1 MRRRSRGVAQAG
13 WALVA
18 FLAWLTVYPLVLVA
32 LDAVRAPDGS
42 FTLDAVRAFAARPT
56 EARALW
62 NSCWLSLATVVG
74 CALVGVPTAWLL
86 ERTTIRGR
94 GILGTLFLLPAV
106 LPPLVGVLAL
116 LFLAGESGFAAHLVM
131 ALQGRDE
138 APWRLQGAAAILLV
152 HVHAMSVYF
161 HIFARAAFRT
171 LDGAQLEAAAALG
184 GTRWRTWRAVVIPH
198 LRPAL
203 TGAALVTF
211 MTSLA
216 SFSAPYLFGGGTRVM
231 TTQILATRLNG
242 DYALA
247 MTETL
252 ALTALAL
259 AALVV
264 VRWLDAD
271 EPPRGGGKGTAALAR
286 QTLSPIGRLLSAVG
300 AWTVALLGVLPH
312 VTLLV
317 ISLVPRGTWTTEA
330 IPPAWTLQNYATL
343 VADPVR
349 ARPLITSLWM
359 GLAAASVAT
368 LLAVVAAW
376 LSVGRRVPARRWIE
390 ALLALPWAVPGTVFA
405 IALATT
411 FSVHRPWAGRVVLIG
426 TVWLLPLAYMARA
439 LPLAGRGLVAAWRR
453 LDPALDDAAASLGA
467 GPWRTLREV
476 TLPLLRPALLA
487 AASLAFVTGFGDVV
501 ASIVLYTY
509 DTRPVSLEIL
519 GSLRQSD
526 VGVAA
531 AYGVVLMLVSA
542 GVMAVGRDRGTST

>member
-1 MRRRSRGVAQAG
+1 MTRSTRAVRQAG
-13 WALVA
+13 WACVA
-18 FLAWLTVYPLVLVA
+18 LLAWLTAYPLLLVA
-32 LDAVRAPDGS
+32 LDALRGADGHWS
-42 FTLDAVRAFAARPT
+42 LDALRAFAARPT
-56 EARALW
+56 EAQALW
-62 NSCWLSLATVVG
+62 NSCWLSLATVFG
-74 CALVGVPTAWLL
+74 CALIGVPTAWLL
-86 ERTTIRGR
+86 ERADLPGR
-94 GILGTLFLLPAV
+94 RLLGTLFLLPAV

-116 LFLAGESGFAAHLVM
+116 LFLAGESGFAAHLVQ
-131 ALQGRDE
+131 ALTGSAE
-138 APWRLQGAAAILLV
+138 APWRLEGAAAILLV
-152 HVHAMSVYF
+152 HVHAMSIYF
-161 HIFARAAFRT
+161 HVFARAAFRT
-171 LDGAQLEAAAALG
+171 LDAAQLEAAAALG
-184 GTRWRTWRAVVIPH
+184 GSHWRTWRAVVLPH

-203 TGAALVTF
+203 AGAGLVTF

-231 TTQILATRLNG
+231 TTQVLATRLNG

-264 VRWLDAD
+264 VRALDVD
-271 EPPRGGGKGTAALAR
+271 EPPRGAGKGTSSVAR
-286 QTLSPIGRLLSAVG
+286 VVFTPPVRLLVG
-300 AWTVALLGVLPH
+300 VAAWGTALIGMLPH
-312 VTLLV
+312 LTLLV
-317 ISLVPRGTWTTEA
+317 ISLVPRGTWTTQA
-330 IPPAWTLQNYATL
+330 VPPALTLGNYATL
-343 VADPVR
+343 IADPVR
-349 ARPLITSLWM
+349 ARPLVTSLWM
-359 GLAAASVAT
+359 GGLAAAVAT
-368 LLAVVAAW
+368 LLALAAAW
-376 LSVGRRVPARRWIE
+376 LAVGRRVPARRWIE
-390 ALLALPWAVPGTVFA
+390 ALVALPWAVPGTVFA

-453 LDPALDDAAASLGA
+453 LDPALEDAAAALGA

-531 AYGVVLMLVSA
+531 AYGVVLMVVSA
-542 GVMAVGRDRGTST
+542 FVMALGRDRDVSE